1 MELQFGKNT
10 WATDNLSIINFLNG
24 DKIPFA
30 KSKKEWKKLCDNKLP
45 ACAYLNFKDKI
56 TKEGV
61 YYNIFSI
68 VDQRGIIPKGW
79 KIPTTKDW
87 DSLAR
92 AIGGKKNAGE
102 AMKSTK
108 GWVSY
113 KSTEAGS
120 SKFAALPS
128 GKIGTSI
135 DDPDFSSIG
144 SLAYWWTKD
153 IENSFPLSRTKEIE
167 NNRFVTTYVSQYGT
181 ELLRSSIFSD
191 DYNNEAYLG
200 MNVRCVKDL

>member
-108 GWVSY
+108 GWISY

-128 GKIGTSI
+128 GNIYTSI
-135 DDPDFSSIG
+135 DEPDFSQIG
-144 SLAYWWTKD
+144 SDAYWWTKD
-153 IENSFPLSRTKEIE
+153 IEN
-167 NNRFVTTYVSQYGT
+167 NRFVKTYLSQYNT